1 MQWLDY
7 LQITPSPRKVERGSG
22 VLNDISRHMGQDLLC
37 KCLEIRLR
45 IAGRSLG
52 GNLWDTFTV
61 FSKYT
66 CYMYVIQC
74 YTFYHLI
81 GAPKFEPN
89 MSLLTQAVSSP
100 DPTFSRRETSD
111 VRSRISFVDSRV
123 TNLVFNYMPCMNGL
137 CAVIWYFTG
146 KALANGTVNAAPHC
160 LLSSPTMF

>member
-1 MQWLDY
+1 MSL
-7 LQITPSPRKVERGSG
+7 
-22 VLNDISRHMGQDLLC
+22 
-37 KCLEIRLR
+37 IRLR
-45 IAGRSLG
+45 IAEKSLG
-52 GNLWDTFTV
+52 GKLWDTFTV

-74 YTFYHLI
+74 YTFHHLI

-111 VRSRISFVDSRV
+111 VPSRISFVDSRV

-146 KALANGTVNAAPHC
+146 KALATKQSMLHRIACSAHPQCSNSPSNNIHNPTQYIHSGSESSLNPQVLGSGSC
-160 LLSSPTMF
+160 L